1 MHDSFYNKNEG
12 NYFTIGHLPHLS
24 QQQKLYAVTFRL
36 CDSLP
41 KHVIEA
47 YQEECASLYGEG
59 TDLQGQ
65 RERFMYAKMMA
76 YMDQGHG
83 ACWLRNPAVR
93 EVLEKSL
100 EFVSD
105 KLALVHAYVIMPNH
119 VHVVL
124 ETHEGIE
131 IQRVMHSLKSYTAL
145 RINRLLHREGGL
157 WQREYHD
164 RIIRNMGHYENAIN
178 YIVENP
184 RYCKEGEYS
193 LKVFVGQDC
202 NR

>member
-1 MHDSFYNKNEG
+1 MHDPFYNKNEG

-47 YQEECASLYGEG
+47 YREECTRLYSDEAEHQ
-59 TDLQGQ
+59 DK
-65 RERFMYAKMMA
+65 RNRFMHEKMMA

-83 ACWLRNPAVR
+83 ACWLRHPAVR
-93 EVLEKSL
+93 QVLEKSL
-100 EFVSD
+100 EFVND
-105 KLALVHAYVIMPNH
+105 KMALVHAYVIMPNH

-124 ETHEGIE
+124 ETHEGME
-131 IQRVMHSLKSYTAL
+131 IQRVIHSLKSYTAL

-164 RIIRNMGHYENAIN
+164 RIIRNKAHYESAIN
-178 YIVENP
+178 YIIENP

-193 LKVFVGQDC
+193 LKVFVGEDC
-202 NR
+202 SQ